1 MQNLLN
7 IPKYILWA
15 LVALTIIF
23 TLLFFC
29 GSTEMYTCNGIQI
42 EAPSFVPTFLGLAY
56 AFIILATL
64 ATLAFA
70 LKSFVSKL
78 MTDPKSVMV
87 PLIFVGVLC
96 VLLLVTYFGADTTKM
111 TITGYEGSQEPW
123 VYRITNMCMM
133 SSFILAAIAFIA
145 TIGSSLFKKL

>member
-1 MQNLLN
+1 MQNILN
-7 IPKYILWA
+7 IPKYILWG

-23 TLLFFC
+23 TLIFFC
-29 GSTEMYTCNGIQI
+29 GDTESYSCNGISI
-42 EAPSFVPTFLGLAY
+42 EAPSFVPTFIGLAY
-56 AFIILATL
+56 AFIILASLVTL
-64 ATLAFA
+64 VFA

-87 PLIFVGVLC
+87 PLIFVGALG
-96 VLLLVTYFGADTTKM
+96 VLLLVTYFCADTKVIE
-111 TITGYEGSQEPW
+111 ITGYEGSKEPW